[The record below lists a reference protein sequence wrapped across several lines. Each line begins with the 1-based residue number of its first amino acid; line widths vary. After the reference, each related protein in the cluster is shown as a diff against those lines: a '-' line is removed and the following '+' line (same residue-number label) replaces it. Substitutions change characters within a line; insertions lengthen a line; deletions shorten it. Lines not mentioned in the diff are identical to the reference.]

1 MCVVVYFCGDAG
13 GANEVVKGENR
24 KGRVNQI
31 IRECK
36 YLTSVSHRTQCSKAD
51 CRFRVSPGQSYRCVI
66 IFEGN
71 IESSSKI
78 NIILES
84 RVEFYELL
92 RVMFRA
98 YAYTCIVI

>member
-1 MCVVVYFCGDAG
+1 M
-13 GANEVVKGENR
+13 GED

-51 CRFRVSPGQSYRCVI
+51 CRFRVSPGRSYRCVI

-78 NIILES
+78 KIILES
-84 RVEFYELL
+84 RSAIRVASPYELF
-92 RVMFRA
+92 RVMFQA
-98 YAYTCIVI
+98 YAYMHFNIK